1 MGIVFAQRQGR
12 AMASTLK
19 PKSGE
24 LAGTAR
30 TVLDRKGWGVFT
42 IGPDAS
48 VYDAIAMMDEHKI
61 GALFVVEDSRLV
73 GVFSERD
80 YARKVILQDRASKQT
95 RVRDV
100 MTTPVIYVEASTPL
114 AECMRL
120 IDHERVRHLPVM
132 EAGKLVGV
140 VSIGD
145 VVRTIIAQQAETIE
159 NLHTMITDPYP
170 G

>member
-1 MGIVFAQRQGR
+1 MPPTV
-12 AMASTLK
+12 K
-19 PKSGE
+19 PGSGGK
-24 LAGTAR
+24 LTGTAR
-30 TVLDRKGWGVFT
+30 SILEQKAPGVHT

-48 VYDAIAMMDEHKI
+48 VYDAIAGMDEHKV
-61 GALFVVEDSRLV
+61 GALFVIEESHLV
-73 GVFSERD
+73 GVISERD

-145 VVRTIIAQQAETIE
+145 VVRTIIAQQADTIE
-159 NLHTMITDPYP
+159 YLSIMITDPYP

>member
-1 MGIVFAQRQGR
+1 MTR
-12 AMASTLK
+12 TLK
-19 PKSGE
+19 NGSGDK

-30 TVLDRKGWGVFT
+30 SVLERKGWGVHS
-42 IGPDAS
+42 IGPDAA
-48 VYDAIAMMDEHKI
+48 VYDAIARMDEKKV
-61 GALFVVEDSRLV
+61 GALFVVENSRLV
-73 GVFSERD
+73 GVISERD

-95 RVRDV
+95 LVHEV

-114 AECMRL
+114 SECMRI

-132 EAGKLVGV
+132 EAGRLVGV

-145 VVRTIIAQQAETIE
+145 VVRTIIAQQADTIE
-159 NLHTMITDPYP
+159 YLNTMITDPYP

>member
-1 MGIVFAQRQGR
+1 MKL
-12 AMASTLK
+12 T
-19 PKSGE
+19 
-24 LAGTAR
+24 GTIGG
-30 TVLDRKGWGVFT
+30 VLRGKRGGVWGVA
-42 IGPDAS
+42 PDAS
-48 VYDAIAMMDEHKI
+48 VYEAIETMADKGI
-61 GALFVVEDSRLV
+61 GALLVIEGERLV
-73 GVFSERD
+73 GVISERD

-120 IDHERVRHLPVM
+120 IDHERVRHLPVV

-145 VVRTIIAQQAETIE
+145 VVRTIIAQQADTIE
-159 NLHTMITDPYP
+159 YLSIMITDPYP

>member
-1 MGIVFAQRQGR
+1 MPP
-12 AMASTLK
+12 TLK
-19 PKSGE
+19 PGSGE
-24 LAGTAR
+24 RLAGTAR
-30 TVLDRKGWGVFT
+30 SVLERKGWGVHS

-48 VYDAIAMMDEHKI
+48 VYDAIALMDEHKI

-95 RVRDV
+95 PVREV

-114 AECMRL
+114 AECMRI
-120 IDHERVRHLPVM
+120 IDHERLRHLPVM
-132 EAGKLVGV
+132 DEGKLAGV

-159 NLHTMITDPYP
+159 NLQTMITDPYP

>member
-1 MGIVFAQRQGR
+1 
-12 AMASTLK
+12 MAPTSK
-19 PKSGE
+19 PTYGE
-24 LAGTAR
+24 KLAGTAR
-30 TVLDRKGWGVFT
+30 SVLERKGWGVHS

-48 VYDAIAMMDEHKI
+48 VYDAIARMDEHKV

-73 GVFSERD
+73 GVISERD

-95 RVRDV
+95 PVHEV
-100 MTTPVIYVEASTPL
+100 MTTPVIYVEASTSL
-114 AECMRL
+114 SECMRI

-145 VVRTIIAQQAETIE
+145 VVRTIIAQQADTIE
-159 NLHTMITDPYP
+159 YLNTMITDPYP